1 MSWITEKIT
10 QLQAAFNAFIPNT
23 TAYSHKDCSHS
34 KSVDFSSLKVTE
46 LKAVAK
52 EKGLTGYTGLR
63 KAQLIEMLEQNQ
75 FI

>member
-10 QLQAAFNAFIPNT
+10 QLQAAFNAFIPNAT
-23 TAYSHKDCSHS
+23 GHSHEDCSHS
-34 KSVDFSSLKVTE
+34 KSIDFSSLKVAE

-63 KAQLIEMLEQNQ
+63 KAQLIEMLEQN
-75 FI
+75 